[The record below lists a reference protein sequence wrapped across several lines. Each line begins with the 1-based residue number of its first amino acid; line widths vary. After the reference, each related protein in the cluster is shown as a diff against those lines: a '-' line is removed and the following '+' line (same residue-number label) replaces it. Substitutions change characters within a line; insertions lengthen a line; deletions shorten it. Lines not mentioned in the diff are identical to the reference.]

1 MISKFNY
8 AKPQTKQ
15 EAIDFLSANP
25 GTKILAGGT
34 DLMISLRRNV
44 EMVENVLDI
53 KGIED
58 LHRFDYKKGEGL
70 YIGATV
76 LVNEIAESDIVI
88 EKYHAL
94 SQAAGA
100 LASYQLRNRATL
112 VGNICNASPGA
123 DLSSPLLTYHAMVH
137 IEGSNGKREL
147 PLESFFTG
155 VKKTALKED
164 EIVIGVSLPDVQ
176 SGDISEFR
184 RQTRV
189 KGHDLATVGLTI
201 RRTPDKQTFIA
212 MAAVAPTPIRLKEV
226 EKELMKKEFNEET
239 ALWLKEEIQKHIKPI
254 SDVRSS
260 LEYRFLAAGALANKA
275 MMAMIE
281 KGVK

>member
-8 AKPQTKQ
+8 SKPQTTQ

-44 EMVENVLDI
+44 EMVDNILDV
-53 KGIED
+53 KGIEE
-58 LHRFDYKKGEGL
+58 LHRFDYKNGEGL

-76 LVNEIAESDIVI
+76 LVNELAESDTVI
-88 EKYHAL
+88 EKYPAL
-94 SQAAGA
+94 SQAAGS

-123 DLSSPLLTYHAMVH
+123 DLSSPLLTYQATVH
-137 IEGSNGKREL
+137 IEGPNGKREL
-147 PLESFFTG
+147 ALENFFTG
-155 VKKTALKED
+155 VKKTALKD
-164 EIVIGVSLPDVQ
+164 NEIVLGVSLPDVEP
-176 SGDISEFR
+176 GDMSEFR

-189 KGHDLATVGLTI
+189 KGHDLATVGITI
-201 RRTPDKQTFIA
+201 RRTADKRTFIA

-226 EKELMKKEFNEET
+226 EKELMNMEFSKET
-239 ALWLKEEIQKHIKPI
+239 AQWLKAEIQKHIKPI

-260 LEYRFLAAGALANKA
+260 LEYRLLAAGALANKA

-281 KGVK
+281 KGAK